1 MLSEIIHILSDY
13 ISIGTL
19 GRLSRVNKE
28 LYNLTKDN
36 ETQLAS
42 FKSESKVKVKSYTI
56 VALKRSN
63 SRCRECGKQ
72 ISTRYSLSQRIC
84 TKCARTT
91 NNYHFML
98 VKQEIYPHVL
108 KNAKGRFVLKK
119 TKLLSTIAPTI
130 KTSNKQYLYR
140 ISDVHRLAYSNQ

>member
-1 MLSEIIHILSDY
+1 MLADIIHVLPDY

-28 LYNLTKDN
+28 LHTLTKHN

-42 FKSESKVKVKSYTI
+42 FKSESRVNIKSYNI
-56 VALKRSN
+56 SQFIHSN
-63 SRCRECGKQ
+63 TRCRECGKK
-72 ISTRYSLSQRIC
+72 INTRYSLTQRIC

-91 NNYHFML
+91 NSYHFML
-98 VKQEIYPHVL
+98 IRSEIYPHVL
-108 KNAKGRFVLKK
+108 KNAKGRFVIKK
-119 TKLLSTIAPTI
+119 TKLLSQIAPTI

-140 ISDVHRLAYSNQ
+140 ISDVHRIAYSN